1 MVDREWMYTG
11 WTGSGRMND
20 EFVTET
26 ANFLELAFSRAKGDY
41 ALCPCA
47 KCMNTRKQK
56 KDEMT
61 RHLCLYG
68 FVSNYTVWT
77 HHGEH
82 ERARA
87 EVLRQRTDD
96 IEGPGVGDM
105 IDDYHDAHFPEDEE
119 SRRKPRGPS
128 LICWT
133 RRRNLFTS
141 TRECL
146 SWMPYRNIGY
156 QVPIRLSQRL

>member
-1 MVDREWMYTG
+1 MVDHEWMYIG
-11 WTGSGRMND
+11 WAGSGRMND

-47 KCMNTRKQK
+47 KCMNTRKHK
-56 KDEMT
+56 KDKMT

-87 EVLRQRTDD
+87 EVLRQCTDD

-105 IDDYHDAHFPEDEE
+105 IDDYHDAQLPKDEE
-119 SRRKPRGPS
+119 PEETAKTYLRMLESANKPLHEHSKMSQLDAISRVMA
-128 LICWT
+128 L
-133 RRRNLFTS
+133 
-141 TRECL
+141 
-146 SWMPYRNIGY
+146 
-156 QVPIRLSQRL
+156 

>member
-105 IDDYHDAHFPEDEE
+105 IDDYHDAHFPEDEGE
-119 SRRKPRGPS
+119 YPEETARAFLDMLDSVKKP
-128 LICWT
+128 LHQHT
-133 RRRNLFTS
+133 R
-141 TRECL
+141 
-146 SWMPYRNIGY
+146 M
-156 QVPIRLSQRL
+156 SQLDAISKILAIKSQYG